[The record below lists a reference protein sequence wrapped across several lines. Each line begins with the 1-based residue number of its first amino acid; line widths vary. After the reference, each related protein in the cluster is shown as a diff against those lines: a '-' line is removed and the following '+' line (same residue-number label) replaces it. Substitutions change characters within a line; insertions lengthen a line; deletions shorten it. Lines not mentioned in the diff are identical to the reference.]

1 MTENENNED
10 WKEGKWWIEIG
21 DFRISMTEFV
31 AGFLL
36 GALLV
41 WIL

>member
-10 WKEGKWWIEIG
+10 WKKGKLWIEIG
-21 DFRISMTEFV
+21 NFKLSMTEFI

-36 GALLV
+36 GALL
-41 WIL
+41 I